1 MFKNSYN
8 KKSKRGKYTVIVL
21 NDKRNTFNH
30 VTRCLQEVCGHNYLQ
45 AIQCTNIIH
54 NSGQCEVYT
63 DKYEIC
69 IEVYDDLL
77 YEGLTATIV
86 K

>member
-1 MFKNSYN
+1 MSKNSYN
-8 KKSKRGKYTVIVL
+8 KNKRGKHTVIVL
-21 NDKRNTFNH
+21 NDNRNTFNH

-63 DKYEIC
+63 DKYELC
-69 IEVYDDLL
+69 TEVYDDLL
-77 YEGLTATIV
+77 NHGLTVTLV

>member
-1 MFKNSYN
+1 MSKKSYN
-8 KKSKRGKYTVIVL
+8 KKRRPGKHTVIVL
-21 NDKRNTFNH
+21 NDNRNTFNH

-69 IEVYDDLL
+69 IEVYDDLQVH
-77 YEGLTATIV
+77 GLTATIV

>member
-1 MFKNSYN
+1 MSKNSYN

-54 NSGQCEVYT
+54 NSGQCDVYT

-77 YEGLTATIV
+77 VQGLTATII